1 MNVIPKRSITMQM
14 QVDEADILSVAPGQ
28 EAEISVDAIPG
39 RVFEGKVISIDPVG
53 KYKSGSTRYTVSLD
67 CGWDEDMYHGMNA
80 TAILEVGKKDGILT
94 LPVAALYEEG
104 GRTVVYTDYDAKSKT
119 IGSPVE
125 VETGVSDGYTAE
137 IISGLGDI
145 TLEAD
150 DRELTGLWFEG
161 QKYYPDYSEKE
172 FDEKETRALRLAKEW
187 LDIYFSGKEPDIKVP
202 MRFSGTA
209 FRNEVWEILL
219 SIPYGKTVTYGQ
231 IAEMLAKKR
240 GTERM
245 SARAVGGAVGHNRIS
260 IIVPCHRVIGSD
272 GSLTGYAGGTE
283 RKRELLKLE
292 GVLL

>member
-1 MNVIPKRSITMQM
+1 MKHICSYRS
-14 QVDEADILSVAPGQ
+14 P
-28 EAEISVDAIPG
+28 
-39 RVFEGKVISIDPVG
+39 
-53 KYKSGSTRYTVSLD
+53 
-67 CGWDEDMYHGMNA
+67 
-80 TAILEVGKKDGILT
+80 
-94 LPVAALYEEG
+94 
-104 GRTVVYTDYDAKSKT
+104 
-119 IGSPVE
+119 
-125 VETGVSDGYTAE
+125 
-137 IISGLGDI
+137 LGDI

-161 QKYYPDYSEKE
+161 QKYYPDFSEIVS
-172 FDEKETRALRLAKEW
+172 DEKETRALSLAKEW

-202 MRFSGTA
+202 MRFSGTV

>member
-1 MNVIPKRSITMQM
+1 MKHICSYRS
-14 QVDEADILSVAPGQ
+14 P
-28 EAEISVDAIPG
+28 
-39 RVFEGKVISIDPVG
+39 
-53 KYKSGSTRYTVSLD
+53 
-67 CGWDEDMYHGMNA
+67 
-80 TAILEVGKKDGILT
+80 
-94 LPVAALYEEG
+94 
-104 GRTVVYTDYDAKSKT
+104 
-119 IGSPVE
+119 
-125 VETGVSDGYTAE
+125 
-137 IISGLGDI
+137 LGDI

-161 QKYYPDYSEKE
+161 QKYYPDFSEIVS
-172 FDEKETRALRLAKEW
+172 DEKETRALSLAKEW

>member
-1 MNVIPKRSITMQM
+1 MKHMRSY
-14 QVDEADILSVAPGQ
+14 
-28 EAEISVDAIPG
+28 
-39 RVFEGKVISIDPVG
+39 R
-53 KYKSGSTRYTVSLD
+53 
-67 CGWDEDMYHGMNA
+67 
-80 TAILEVGKKDGILT
+80 
-94 LPVAALYEEG
+94 
-104 GRTVVYTDYDAKSKT
+104 
-119 IGSPVE
+119 SP
-125 VETGVSDGYTAE
+125 
-137 IISGLGDI
+137 LGDI

-172 FDEKETRALRLAKEW
+172 FEEKETNALRLAKEW

-209 FRNEVWEILL
+209 FRNEVLEILL

>member
-1 MNVIPKRSITMQM
+1 MQHICSYRS
-14 QVDEADILSVAPGQ
+14 P
-28 EAEISVDAIPG
+28 
-39 RVFEGKVISIDPVG
+39 
-53 KYKSGSTRYTVSLD
+53 
-67 CGWDEDMYHGMNA
+67 
-80 TAILEVGKKDGILT
+80 
-94 LPVAALYEEG
+94 
-104 GRTVVYTDYDAKSKT
+104 
-119 IGSPVE
+119 
-125 VETGVSDGYTAE
+125 
-137 IISGLGDI
+137 LGNI

-161 QKYYPDYSEKE
+161 QKYYPDFSGKP
-172 FDEKETRALRLAKEW
+172 FDEKETRALSLAKEW

-202 MRFSGTA
+202 IHFSGTA
-209 FRNEVWEILL
+209 FRNKVWEMLL

-231 IAEMLAKKR
+231 IADMLAKKR

>member
-1 MNVIPKRSITMQM
+1 MKHMRSY
-14 QVDEADILSVAPGQ
+14 
-28 EAEISVDAIPG
+28 
-39 RVFEGKVISIDPVG
+39 R
-53 KYKSGSTRYTVSLD
+53 
-67 CGWDEDMYHGMNA
+67 
-80 TAILEVGKKDGILT
+80 
-94 LPVAALYEEG
+94 
-104 GRTVVYTDYDAKSKT
+104 
-119 IGSPVE
+119 SP
-125 VETGVSDGYTAE
+125 
-137 IISGLGDI
+137 LGDI

-172 FDEKETRALRLAKEW
+172 FEEKETNALRLAKEW

-245 SARAVGGAVGHNRIS
+245 SARAVGGAGGHNRIS

>member
-1 MNVIPKRSITMQM
+1 MKHICSYRS
-14 QVDEADILSVAPGQ
+14 P
-28 EAEISVDAIPG
+28 
-39 RVFEGKVISIDPVG
+39 
-53 KYKSGSTRYTVSLD
+53 
-67 CGWDEDMYHGMNA
+67 
-80 TAILEVGKKDGILT
+80 
-94 LPVAALYEEG
+94 
-104 GRTVVYTDYDAKSKT
+104 
-119 IGSPVE
+119 
-125 VETGVSDGYTAE
+125 
-137 IISGLGDI
+137 LGNI

-150 DRELTGLWFEG
+150 ERELTGLWFEG
-161 QKYYPDYSEKE
+161 QKYYPDFSEIVS
-172 FDEKETRALRLAKEW
+172 DEKETRALSLAKEW

>member
-1 MNVIPKRSITMQM
+1 MKHICSYRS
-14 QVDEADILSVAPGQ
+14 P
-28 EAEISVDAIPG
+28 
-39 RVFEGKVISIDPVG
+39 
-53 KYKSGSTRYTVSLD
+53 
-67 CGWDEDMYHGMNA
+67 
-80 TAILEVGKKDGILT
+80 
-94 LPVAALYEEG
+94 
-104 GRTVVYTDYDAKSKT
+104 
-119 IGSPVE
+119 
-125 VETGVSDGYTAE
+125 
-137 IISGLGDI
+137 LGDI

-161 QKYYPDYSEKE
+161 QKYYPVLSEKE
-172 FDEKETRALRLAKEW
+172 SDEKETRALSLAKEW

-231 IAEMLAKKR
+231 IADMLAKKH

-260 IIVPCHRVIGSD
+260 VIVPCHRVIGSD
-272 GSLTGYAGGTE
+272 GRLKGYAGGTE

>member
-1 MNVIPKRSITMQM
+1 MKHICSYRS
-14 QVDEADILSVAPGQ
+14 P
-28 EAEISVDAIPG
+28 
-39 RVFEGKVISIDPVG
+39 
-53 KYKSGSTRYTVSLD
+53 
-67 CGWDEDMYHGMNA
+67 
-80 TAILEVGKKDGILT
+80 
-94 LPVAALYEEG
+94 
-104 GRTVVYTDYDAKSKT
+104 
-119 IGSPVE
+119 
-125 VETGVSDGYTAE
+125 
-137 IISGLGDI
+137 LGDI

-161 QKYYPDYSEKE
+161 QKYYPGFSEMV
-172 FDEKETRALRLAKEW
+172 FDEKETRALSLAKEW
-187 LDIYFSGKEPDIKVP
+187 LDIYFSGREPDIKVP
-202 MRFSGTA
+202 IRFSGTA

>member
-1 MNVIPKRSITMQM
+1 MKHICSYRS
-14 QVDEADILSVAPGQ
+14 P
-28 EAEISVDAIPG
+28 
-39 RVFEGKVISIDPVG
+39 
-53 KYKSGSTRYTVSLD
+53 
-67 CGWDEDMYHGMNA
+67 
-80 TAILEVGKKDGILT
+80 
-94 LPVAALYEEG
+94 
-104 GRTVVYTDYDAKSKT
+104 
-119 IGSPVE
+119 
-125 VETGVSDGYTAE
+125 
-137 IISGLGDI
+137 LGDI

-161 QKYYPDYSEKE
+161 QKYYPDLSEKE
-172 FDEKETRALRLAKEW
+172 YDEKETRALSLAKEW

-209 FRNEVWEILL
+209 FRNEVCEILL

-231 IAEMLAKKR
+231 IADMLVKKH

-260 IIVPCHRVIGSD
+260 VIVPCHRVIGSD
-272 GSLTGYAGGTE
+272 CSLTGYAGGTE

>member
-1 MNVIPKRSITMQM
+1 MKHICSYRS
-14 QVDEADILSVAPGQ
+14 P
-28 EAEISVDAIPG
+28 
-39 RVFEGKVISIDPVG
+39 
-53 KYKSGSTRYTVSLD
+53 
-67 CGWDEDMYHGMNA
+67 
-80 TAILEVGKKDGILT
+80 
-94 LPVAALYEEG
+94 
-104 GRTVVYTDYDAKSKT
+104 
-119 IGSPVE
+119 
-125 VETGVSDGYTAE
+125 
-137 IISGLGDI
+137 LGDI

-161 QKYYPDYSEKE
+161 QKYYPDFSEIVS
-172 FDEKETRALRLAKEW
+172 DEKETRALSLAKEW

-202 MRFSGTA
+202 IHFSGTA
-209 FRNEVWEILL
+209 FRNKVWEMLL

-231 IAEMLAKKR
+231 IADMLAKKR

-260 IIVPCHRVIGSD
+260 IIIPCHRVIGSD

>member
-1 MNVIPKRSITMQM
+1 MKHICSYRS
-14 QVDEADILSVAPGQ
+14 P
-28 EAEISVDAIPG
+28 
-39 RVFEGKVISIDPVG
+39 
-53 KYKSGSTRYTVSLD
+53 
-67 CGWDEDMYHGMNA
+67 
-80 TAILEVGKKDGILT
+80 
-94 LPVAALYEEG
+94 
-104 GRTVVYTDYDAKSKT
+104 
-119 IGSPVE
+119 
-125 VETGVSDGYTAE
+125 
-137 IISGLGDI
+137 LGDI

-283 RKRELLKLE
+283 TKRELLKLE

>member
-1 MNVIPKRSITMQM
+1 MKHICSYRS
-14 QVDEADILSVAPGQ
+14 P
-28 EAEISVDAIPG
+28 
-39 RVFEGKVISIDPVG
+39 
-53 KYKSGSTRYTVSLD
+53 
-67 CGWDEDMYHGMNA
+67 
-80 TAILEVGKKDGILT
+80 
-94 LPVAALYEEG
+94 
-104 GRTVVYTDYDAKSKT
+104 
-119 IGSPVE
+119 
-125 VETGVSDGYTAE
+125 
-137 IISGLGDI
+137 LGNI

-150 DRELTGLWFEG
+150 DRELTGLWFDG
-161 QKYYPDYSEKE
+161 QKFFPDFSEKR

-272 GSLTGYAGGTE
+272 GNLTGYAGGTE
-283 RKRELLKLE
+283 TKRELLKLE

>member
-1 MNVIPKRSITMQM
+1 MKHICSYRS
-14 QVDEADILSVAPGQ
+14 P
-28 EAEISVDAIPG
+28 
-39 RVFEGKVISIDPVG
+39 
-53 KYKSGSTRYTVSLD
+53 
-67 CGWDEDMYHGMNA
+67 
-80 TAILEVGKKDGILT
+80 
-94 LPVAALYEEG
+94 
-104 GRTVVYTDYDAKSKT
+104 
-119 IGSPVE
+119 
-125 VETGVSDGYTAE
+125 
-137 IISGLGDI
+137 LGDI

-161 QKYYPDYSEKE
+161 QKYYPDLSEKE
-172 FDEKETRALRLAKEW
+172 YDEKETRAINLAKEW

-209 FRNEVWEILL
+209 FRNEVCEILL

-231 IAEMLAKKR
+231 IADMLAKKH

-260 IIVPCHRVIGSD
+260 VIVPCHRVIGSD